1 VSDVP
6 ALTIEP
12 VVVASVRAMV
22 RMLITAGTWDIMTLD
37 LVNNPWSR
45 QML

>member
-6 ALTIEP
+6 ALIIEP
-12 VVVASVRAMV
+12 VVVRTMV